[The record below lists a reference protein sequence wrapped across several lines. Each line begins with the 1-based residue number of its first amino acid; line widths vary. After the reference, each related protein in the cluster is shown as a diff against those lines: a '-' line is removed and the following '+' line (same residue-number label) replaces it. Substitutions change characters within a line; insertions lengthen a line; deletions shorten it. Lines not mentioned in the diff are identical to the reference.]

1 MRVGKL
7 FNATGVGTNA
17 GVTVT
22 VAADGNKTHE
32 LYSFDYSGDAAAL
45 VTVESPSGTV
55 LWRKRYAA
63 AFNDGV
69 ALHKPI
75 RGATGAA
82 LLLKISA
89 STANCEMNGQG
100 ASH

>member
-1 MRVGKL
+1 MREGKL
-7 FNATGVGTNA
+7 FNATGVGTTA

-32 LYSFDYSGDAAAL
+32 LYSLDYSGDAAAL

-63 AFNDGV
+63 AFNGG
-69 ALHKPI
+69 ASLTKPI

-100 ASH
+100 ATI